1 MEPDITTLT
10 TAEKWNYVY
19 QFFGIKNFMD
29 MAASPELQSRLLP
42 LKIVFIIFTLL
53 FLFYVLYFYMN
64 SSYLRYQFMQDVSEF
79 FSWQAYGLKEIN
91 KRWKRITKKVEGGSE
106 QELKLAVID
115 ADDLLYQIMDEKGY
129 EGETFEQLLEG
140 VGRKI
145 VANQEEVLYAHKLRN
160 SIVYDVDYKLDVK
173 IAQKALTD
181 YENAIKSIAIA

>member
-1 MEPDITTLT
+1 VEPDITTLT